1 MSEPAPTPE
10 SPPAS
15 SRRRV
20 ILIVIGLL
28 LVAGGVGYWLYARQ
42 FEDTDD
48 AQIDG
53 NISNVSSRVT
63 GTVKTVHVVE
73 NQAVKLGEPL
83 VDLDPA
89 DLEVAVDAAKAQV
102 AQAKAQLLA
111 EDPSVSITQSSN
123 RATLSS
129 ASLDVTSA
137 QAAISGAKNDVQQL
151 AAQLEQAE
159 ANDKNAQL
167 TRIRADQLI
176 ADKSISQAEYDSR
189 ISQASASAASV
200 QAAKQAL
207 ASARDRVAQAEARLG
222 SARSHVAEVA
232 ANAPRQVDTRKANVQ
247 TRQAQL
253 DFAQSQLNDATNNL
267 SYSHIVA
274 PIAGIVD
281 KKTVSVGDRVA
292 PAQQLFAISQVGS
305 LWVTANF
312 RETQLRHIVPGDT
325 ARVHVDALGLD
336 FTGKVTSI
344 GGATGSRLSVLPP
357 ENATGNYVKVV
368 QRLPV
373 RIDLDPGQNGLD
385 RLRPGM
391 SVEPKVRL
399 K

>member
-1 MSEPAPTPE
+1 MSDPAATPE

-15 SRRRV
+15 SNRRFIFIGV
-20 ILIVIGLL
+20 GLLVVGAVIGY
-28 LVAGGVGYWLYARQ
+28 ALYARQ

-63 GTVKTVHVVE
+63 GTVKAVYVVE
-73 NQAVKLGEPL
+73 NQVVKQGQPL
-83 VDLDPA
+83 ADLDPV
-89 DLEVAVDAAKAQV
+89 DLEVAVAQAKAQV

-123 RATLSS
+123 RATISS
-129 ASLDVTSA
+129 ASSDITSA
-137 QAAISGAKNDVQQL
+137 QAAISGAKNDVEQLVAQL
-151 AAQLEQAE
+151 AQAE

-167 TRIRADQLI
+167 TRGRADQLI
-176 ADKSISQAEYDSR
+176 ADKAISQAEYDSR
-189 ISQASASAASV
+189 ISQANASTANV
-200 QAAKQAL
+200 QALKQAL
-207 ASARDRVAQAEARLG
+207 ASARDRVTQAEAKLG
-222 SARSHVAEVA
+222 SARSHAAEVA

-247 TRQAQL
+247 MRQAQL
-253 DFAQSQLNDATNNL
+253 DSEQAKLDEATNNL
-267 SYSHIVA
+267 SYAHVLA
-274 PIAGIVD
+274 PLGGIVD
-281 KKTVSVGDRVA
+281 KKTVSVGDRIA
-292 PAQQLFAISQVGS
+292 PAQQLFAISQVDS

-312 RETQLRHIVPGDT
+312 RETQLRRIVPGDT
-325 ARVHVDALGLD
+325 ATVHVDALGLD

-373 RIDLDPGQNGLD
+373 RIDLDAGQNGID

-399 K
+399 Q